1 MNAQV
6 KTGQVYLQPRKAGK
20 KWKLVWLSLYLPSS
34 SGVGRLEI
42 QDMRGGGVGG
52 DIGAGIRRHHQ
63 PHGDRKLKVV
73 RLSEVISVLRLPPNA
88 EACPM
93 ENMSAFCVETEAR
106 TMVFAAVKDECVD
119 WLERLCH
126 SAFQRGEVCGSS
138 SQLHMEE
145 NQIYAS
151 TNEASEFWV
160 VVQQT
165 DAAARCGLHGAY
177 WLQVGQEA
185 LVLREPQKRS
195 SVKGWPYRLLR
206 RYGKDKMTLSIEAGR
221 RCDSGPGTFTFETEQ
236 ANKIFSL
243 IENAIKQQKAS
254 AVTSGNQYQEGEK
267 VMLTNRLP
275 HSPLPKIPDMTT
287 MTAILENDLKEEFK
301 KSTGSEESVYAQ
313 PADSAGPT
321 ECLPSPSCLSQWS
334 PHITAPLA
342 VTPVA
347 NQKLYMLT
355 QSI

>member
-20 KWKLVWLSLYLPSS
+20 KWKLVWLSLCPPSS

-106 TMVFAAVKDECVD
+106 TMVFAAEKDECVD

-126 SAFQRGEVCGSS
+126 SAFQRGDVCGSS

-160 VVQQT
+160 AVQQT
-165 DAAARCGLHGAY
+165 DAAARCGLQGAY

-185 LVLREPQKRS
+185 LVLREPQTRS

-206 RYGKDKMTLSIEAGR
+206 RYGKDKSSFLSIVNFFIK
-221 RCDSGPGTFTFETEQ
+221 SEQ
-236 ANKIFSL
+236 
-243 IENAIKQQKAS
+243 E
-254 AVTSGNQYQEGEK
+254 EG
-267 VMLTNRLP
+267 
-275 HSPLPKIPDMTT
+275 
-287 MTAILENDLKEEFK
+287 
-301 KSTGSEESVYAQ
+301 
-313 PADSAGPT
+313 
-321 ECLPSPSCLSQWS
+321 
-334 PHITAPLA
+334 
-342 VTPVA
+342 
-347 NQKLYMLT
+347 
-355 QSI
+355 